1 MNGAKI
7 TTNKG
12 FKICNQLAG
21 YSQPNIILSVYS
33 FAKTFNNNVRK
44 ITSKKRSKLPL
55 RQDMNTSKLE
65 RILSK

>member
-33 FAKTFNNNVRK
+33 FAKILK
-44 ITSKKRSKLPL
+44 ELPP
-55 RQDMNTSKLE
+55 
-65 RILSK
+65 